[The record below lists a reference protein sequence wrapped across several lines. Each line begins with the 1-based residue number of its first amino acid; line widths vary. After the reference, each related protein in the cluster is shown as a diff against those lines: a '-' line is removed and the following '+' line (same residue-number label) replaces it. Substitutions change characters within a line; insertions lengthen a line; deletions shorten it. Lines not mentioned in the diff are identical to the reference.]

1 MVQIDPGSHRHTA
14 GLNVLVKVQ
23 SPPVQE
29 MSDSILNNSWPSFSK
44 LWLKRWSFKRAS
56 ECKPCSTFSAIPDS
70 RSVTPDADPNSEEAF
85 LLAEEKDDLSVDLND
100 YSNDIISSSEDL
112 TSIDSSLQ
120 GTEYYKDLVQMDAA
134 EDPRSE
140 QEEHKLASASFCM
153 ADETDITLGKGEVI
167 ITYTKPFICP
177 VSCGPGAA
185 IEENITENTTEGD
198 KGSYRQLLPIKF
210 EEPIPVLVRSLST
223 SRRHSWDDAVS
234 PSDTV
239 RRLSLSNS
247 EIANDGERDIEESAA
262 ATMVHSMELPG
273 PWVTNL
279 SIQAD
284 VGELGVQ
291 ETNAESKEVDSHGK
305 RLRSKSVPSTLD
317 KISTTRIS
325 RSLESS
331 CPVIEVIQTP
341 HLETTEKDHVEPT
354 HVLFVQQ
361 VLQELKQYH
370 GTKNKQEGSREPKQN
385 LTWFEFLS
393 NEPEETTKSEKVE
406 KGTKVKRR
414 LSSLRSRVTGSW
426 QKDKGKIKEELKDK
440 GKEAKDTWINTN
452 GHELVPGCFSSHAKC
467 TLCTKALAN
476 RHGLQCMYCA
486 VNVHKNCKALL
497 PECTSNKLKKDNSP
511 KPVASSLSCQQASLK
526 ENPRI
531 AIVGLDGTHAQA
543 RGLGMTVTHRGGSRV
558 EIQSNSG
565 SRASTSTAEM
575 DDVDSGLSRLKLF
588 SDENVS
594 LAPDSVF
601 LEDSYTNVKSELDLD
616 ALEFEAGSWSCAVDP
631 LYLKKQKKEVI
642 KRQDV
647 IYELMQTEM
656 HHVRTLKIMLRVYS
670 RALSEELQ
678 YGNKDIHQ
686 IFPCVDDL
694 LELHVNFL
702 ARFKERR
709 KESMEEGSDRN
720 YMIQKVG
727 DILVQQFSGESGE
740 RMREKYGIFCS
751 QHNKAVSRYKDL
763 LRDSKKFQNLM
774 KKIGNSSI
782 VRRLGVQECILLVT
796 QRITKYPVLVERIIQ
811 NTEEGTEDYE
821 TLTQAIA
828 LIKDTI
834 TDVDSRVHESEKV
847 QRLRE
852 IVSKMELK
860 SSGKLKN
867 GTFRKQDILRRQLLH
882 DGVLY
887 WKTASGRLKDIL
899 AVLLTDILLLLQE
912 KDQKYSLSPVD
923 NKAPVISL
931 QKLIVREVAN
941 EEKAMFLISA
951 SNTGAEMY
959 EIHTNSKEERNFWMN
974 IIRGAVESCPVQ
986 DAEILNEAEEEKK
999 LFTERAAK
1007 IKEFQERLN
1016 QKDYVIVQSLNEKL
1030 QTCMEMAE
1038 LYGYEDLPQEP
1049 RITLL
1054 PRAETG
1060 ENLEGKGILHS
1071 AVTAAERIH
1080 YMLLSQTALLN
1091 PLDEANNSAT
1101 ILPRRSETFGGY
1113 DNSFK
1118 QKVKDRR
1125 AVSMGSDSQVQDGT
1139 LIEPVVS
1146 TTDNN
1151 SPPVCHETEMI
1162 TCVETLLQHLYSL
1175 QAVISQQ
1182 DSYVEVQKERE
1193 KQFRQQSS
1201 RGNMLLEQEKQR
1213 NFEKQREELGNVQ
1226 KMQDQLRLEKQKWE
1240 RERER
1245 QQREAEAM
1253 ENMLRQ
1259 RMGDSELQLQK
1270 LHQERDELEAQRK
1283 EYQHDL
1289 ERLRESQK
1297 AVEKDRERLELMKRI
1312 KATSAGAGSF
1322 SSDLIP
1328 VVVHSAASNGEGML
1342 STEAPSHLPLKP
1354 LAKTTMSMSAADY
1367 LERPEV
1373 ARRESNVTDI
1383 RPALK
1388 KEVPIHLLSAT
1399 NQIQKQAALTRQQI
1413 PTHLAMDKGKEK
1425 PSRGKASHRTE
1436 STASLDH
1443 RLGFPP
1449 KLSGKE
1455 DGTVRSRRSASP
1467 SPFSSQTVFFQQD
1480 PVGQAEPSLDTP
1492 FYTPVLY
1499 RPSSF
1504 HLLPPSFP
1512 PQPPPPPAE
1521 DEGSKENV
1529 IYF

>member
-1 MVQIDPGSHRHTA
+1 
-14 GLNVLVKVQ
+14 
-23 SPPVQE
+23 
-29 MSDSILNNSWPSFSK
+29 
-44 LWLKRWSFKRAS
+44 
-56 ECKPCSTFSAIPDS
+56 
-70 RSVTPDADPNSEEAF
+70 
-85 LLAEEKDDLSVDLND
+85 
-100 YSNDIISSSEDL
+100 
-112 TSIDSSLQ
+112 
-120 GTEYYKDLVQMDAA
+120 MDAA
-134 EDPRSE
+134 EDSRCE
-140 QEEHKLASASFCM
+140 QEDHKLASPSFCM
-153 ADETDITLGKGEVI
+153 TDETNITLDKGQVI

-177 VSCGPGAA
+177 VSCGPGVA
-185 IEENITENTTEGD
+185 IEENLIDSTTEGD
-198 KGSYRQLLPIKF
+198 KGSHRLHLPIKF

-234 PSDTV
+234 PTDTV

-247 EIANDGERDIEESAA
+247 EIDCDGETNFEAG
-262 ATMVHSMELPG
+262 ATTTTAHSMELHG
-273 PWVTNL
+273 PWVTNSNL

-284 VGELGVQ
+284 VGKVGAQ
-291 ETNAESKEVDSHGK
+291 ETNAENKEVDSYGK

-331 CPVIEVIQTP
+331 CPVMEVFPAP
-341 HLETTEKDHVEPT
+341 HLETIEKDHVEPT

-370 GTKNKQEGSREPKQN
+370 GTKNKQDGSREPKQN

-393 NEPEETTKSEKVE
+393 NEPEETTKTEKVE
-406 KGTKVKRR
+406 KSTKVKRR

-426 QKDKGKIKEELKDK
+426 QKDKGKIKEEQKDK
-440 GKEAKDTWINTN
+440 VKEAKDKSINTN

-467 TLCTKALAN
+467 TLCTRALAN

-486 VNVHKNCKALL
+486 VNVHKNCKTLL
-497 PECTSNKLKKDNSP
+497 PECTSNKLKKDNSL
-511 KPVASSLSCQQASLK
+511 KYVTASLSCQQASFK
-526 ENPRI
+526 ENPQI
-531 AIVGLDGTHAQA
+531 AIVGLDGTHARA
-543 RGLGMTVTHRGGSRV
+543 RGLGMTVTNRGGSRV

-575 DDVDSGLSRLKLF
+575 DEVDSGLSRLKIF

-594 LAPDSVF
+594 LASDSVF
-601 LEDSYTNVKSELDLD
+601 LEDSYTNVKSELELD
-616 ALEFEAGSWSCAVDP
+616 ALEFEAESWSCAVEP
-631 LYLKKQKKEVI
+631 QYLKKQKKEVI

-678 YGNKDIHQ
+678 YSNKDIQQ

-720 YMIQKVG
+720 YMIQKIG
-727 DILVQQFSGESGE
+727 DILLRQFSGDSGE

-751 QHNKAVSRYKDL
+751 QHNKATSRYKDL

-774 KKIGNSSI
+774 KKIGNSAI

-821 TLTQAIA
+821 ALTQAIA
-828 LIKDTI
+828 LIKETI

-847 QRLRE
+847 HRLLE

-860 SSGKLKN
+860 SYGKLKN
-867 GTFRKQDILRRQLLH
+867 GLTLRKQDILGRHLLH
-882 DGVLY
+882 DGVLF

-899 AVLLTDILLLLQE
+899 AVLLTNNLLLLQE

-923 NKAPVISL
+923 NKTPVISL

-959 EIHTNSKEERNFWMN
+959 EIHTNSKEERNLWMTL
-974 IIRGAVESCPVQ
+974 IRGAVESCPVQ
-986 DAEILNEAEEEKK
+986 DTEILNEAEEEKK

-1016 QKDYVIVQSLNEKL
+1016 QKDCAIVRSLNEKL
-1030 QTCMEMAE
+1030 QACIDMAE
-1038 LYGYEDLPQEP
+1038 LYGYEDLSQEP

-1054 PRAETG
+1054 PRADTG
-1060 ENLEGKGILHS
+1060 ENLEGKGILQS
-1071 AVTAAERIH
+1071 AVTAAERIY
-1080 YMLLSQTALLN
+1080 YMLLSQMALLN
-1091 PLDEANNSAT
+1091 PVEEANNSAT
-1101 ILPRRSETFGGY
+1101 ALLRRSETFGGY
-1113 DNSFK
+1113 DDGFK

-1125 AVSMGSDSQVQDGT
+1125 AASISADSQMPDPS
-1139 LIEPVVS
+1139 LIEPIVS
-1146 TTDNN
+1146 TVDNN

-1162 TCVETLLQHLYSL
+1162 VCVETLLQHLYSL
-1175 QAVISQQ
+1175 QVVISQQ
-1182 DSYVEVQKERE
+1182 DSYVEVLKERE
-1193 KQFRQQSS
+1193 KQFGQQSS

-1213 NFEKQREELGNVQ
+1213 NFEKQREELVNVQ
-1226 KMQDQLRLEKQKWE
+1226 KMQEQLRLERQRWE
-1240 RERER
+1240 RERDK
-1245 QQREAEAM
+1245 QQKESEAM
-1253 ENMLRQ
+1253 ENMLKQ
-1259 RMGDSELQLQK
+1259 RMGDSELQMRK
-1270 LHQERDELEAQRK
+1270 LLQEREELEAQRR
-1283 EYQHDL
+1283 EYQLDL

-1297 AVEKDRERLELMKRI
+1297 AVEKDRERLELLKRL
-1312 KATSAGAGSF
+1312 KVTSAGAGSF
-1322 SSDLIP
+1322 SSDIP
-1328 VVVHSAASNGEGML
+1328 LAHSATSNGEGML
-1342 STEAPSHLPLKP
+1342 SKEGTSHLPIKP

-1373 ARRESNVTDI
+1373 TRRESSISDI

-1399 NQIQKQAALTRQQI
+1399 NQIQKQVALTRQKI
-1413 PTHLAMDKGKEK
+1413 PTHLALDKVKEK
-1425 PSRGKASHRTE
+1425 TSRGKASHRSE

-1443 RLGFPP
+1443 RLGFPS

-1455 DGTVRSRRSASP
+1455 DGSVRSRRSASP
-1467 SPFSSQTVFFQQD
+1467 NPLSSQLLFFQQD
-1480 PVGQAEPSLDTP
+1480 PVAQVEPSPETP
-1492 FYTPVLY
+1492 LYTPVLY
-1499 RPSSF
+1499 RPGSS

-1521 DEGSKENV
+1521 DEGSKEDV
-1529 IYF
+1529 IFF